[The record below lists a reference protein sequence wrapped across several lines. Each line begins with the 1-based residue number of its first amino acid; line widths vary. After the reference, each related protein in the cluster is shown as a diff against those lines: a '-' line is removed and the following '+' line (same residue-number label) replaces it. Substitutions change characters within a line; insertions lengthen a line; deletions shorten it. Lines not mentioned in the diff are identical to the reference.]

1 MNFDKFVRR
10 MQKTNHDKKAFLAGI
25 GVVDERIQKSHSA
38 GGGGDTTGE
47 NKLFGCVGLI
57 Q

>member
-38 GGGGDTTGE
+38 GGGGILREKINCLDA
-47 NKLFGCVGLI
+47 LV
-57 Q
+57 